1 MEVLKEL
8 PERLSEKTQVSRR
21 SFLKGLGALSA
32 TAAIY
37 GCGGGENLA
46 SYKAEPS
53 VTPKDD
59 LVLDKELK
67 VVMGSHPFNCGGRC
81 EFKFHLKNGR
91 MVKITGL
98 GDTPRADGYE
108 KEEST
113 TVYQTRA
120 CLRGFA
126 QIKRT
131 YAPDRLKYPLKQTM
145 GRGNYRGFKR
155 ITWDEALDTVAK
167 WIGEMQSRQKELGY
181 LPIIAG
187 SGFGYADTLRSFGSA
202 FQNGTNVLQYLGS
215 NILLSGTPSTENI
228 NYAKYATIGTGAA
241 SNSKIDMLNTKFL
254 LNWAQDPTI
263 KAVNDTFML
272 TKAKE
277 AGIPIVTVGTT
288 LTDTASPLSTG
299 YSKYNLPAWIQPRPQ
314 TDSAMLAAM
323 ANVIYRKNLHD
334 DAFIKQYCFGFYP
347 GDSVVSQSTMTDP
360 LTKKAYAGQTFTTPT
375 GMSFVEYLNEL
386 EAKYGGYNGVL
397 KWASDLSGVPADI
410 IERLAI
416 AYAET
421 KPAMLWAG
429 NAGGQKTN
437 NGMQHCMSTICLAAM
452 TGNTNKRGGGPG
464 FDLGG
469 GPGAVTLGQPDK
481 PITTAVAYPGINMG
495 GLRFY
500 DVVVNGRDQ
509 RTAEQLRAD
518 VLKTHKID
526 LGADARIKV
535 QMLYGGP
542 GLGNSLNSYP
552 NTTKNVMAM
561 KHSNLKYYVI
571 HEQFITPTA
580 AYADIILPVATHHER
595 DAYTAGYYNYC
606 NNKLFDPMYE
616 CKTDLEIDELL
627 AKRLGIDYGLK
638 GKTEKDEMKEKWSK
652 AVISPAYKALY
663 PDAKLPTWDEFVA
676 NGVAEFPLSPDK
688 AVVGLASTAAGKYQ
702 TETGRIQ
709 FISMYYFNRD
719 KDLGDKYKKPDGGY
733 YRTQYPPKAMY
744 ARPYEGYQDILGGK
758 VGAKGIKYTLQFTTN
773 HPRNRPHTVYDNV
786 AMLKDHFPTVVKMHP
801 IDAAAR
807 GINSGDEVYVYNDW
821 GCIKMPA
828 LVTKRWKPGVV
839 NIDDGQWYRASTT
852 ETYEAW
858 LDTNLDGIPEKHVV
872 PVDVG
877 GAPNSIT
884 HDWDDGPKDPFGG
897 SGVSNNHFNGN
908 LVEISKTHPDK
919 K

>member
-8 PERLSEKTQVSRR
+8 TENINEKTGVSRR
-21 SFLKGLGALSA
+21 GFLKGLGALSA

-46 SYKAEPS
+46 SYKTEPS
-53 VTPKDD
+53 VTPQDN

-67 VVMGSHPFNCGGRC
+67 VVMASHPFNCGGRC
-81 EFKFHLKNGR
+81 ELKIHVKNGR
-91 MVKITGL
+91 MMKITGL
-98 GDTPRADGYE
+98 GDTPRADGDE
-108 KEEST
+108 KGEST

-120 CLRGFA
+120 CLRGYA

-145 GRGNYRGFKR
+145 ERGNYRGFKR
-155 ITWDEALDTVAK
+155 ISWDEALDTVATWVK
-167 WIGEMQSRQKELGY
+167 EMQARQTALGLKY
-181 LPIIAG
+181 LPILDCG
-187 SGFGYADTLRSFGSA
+187 VCTYRSSGYTWKS
-202 FQNGTNVLQYLGS
+202 GTDLLQYLGTTI
-215 NILLSGTPSTENI
+215 NLLGTPSTDNI
-228 NYAKYATIGTGAA
+228 SYAKYGAIGSSAA
-241 SNSKIDMLNTKFL
+241 SNSLIDMFNTKFL
-254 LNWAQDPTI
+254 LNWGQNPAI
-263 KAVNDTFML
+263 KAVNNTFML

-277 AGIPIVTVGTT
+277 AGIPIVTVNTT
-288 LTDTASPLSTG
+288 LTDSVSPLSTG
-299 YSKYNLPAWIQPRPQ
+299 YPKYNLPAWIQPRPQ

-323 ANVIYRKNLHD
+323 ANVIYRKKLHD
-334 DAFIKQYCFGFYP
+334 EAFIKQYCFGFYP
-347 GDSVVSQSTMTDP
+347 GDTVVSQSTMTNP
-360 LTKKAYAGQTFTTPT
+360 LTKSPYTGQTFVCPP
-375 GMSFVEYLNEL
+375 GMSFVEYLDEL

-452 TGNTNKRGGGPG
+452 TGNTNKSGGGPG

-469 GPGAVTLGQPDK
+469 GPGAVTLGQPAS
-481 PITTAVAYPGINMG
+481 PITTAVAYPRIKVG
-495 GLRFY
+495 GTRVY
-500 DVVVNGRDQ
+500 DIIANGRDQ

-526 LGADARIKV
+526 LGADARLKV
-535 QMLYGGP
+535 EMMYGAP
-542 GLGNSLNSYP
+542 GTGGNSLNASP

-561 KHSNLKYYVI
+561 KLKSLKYYVI

-580 AYADIILPVATHHER
+580 AYADIILPAATHHER
-595 DAYTAGYYNYC
+595 PGFFSGYYNYC
-606 NNKLFDPMYE
+606 HNTVIDPMYE
-616 CKTDLEIDELL
+616 CKTDLEIDTLL
-627 AKRLGIDYGLK
+627 AKRLGLDYGLK
-638 GKTEKDEMKEKWSK
+638 NGRSELDEMKEKWNK
-652 AVISPAYKALY
+652 ATVSAAYKAKY
-663 PDAKLPTWDEFVA
+663 PDAKLPTFDEFSA
-676 NGVAEFPLSPDK
+676 KGVAEFPLSPDK
-688 AVVGLASTAAGKYQ
+688 ATVGLASTAAGKYQ
-702 TETGRIQ
+702 TDTGRIN
-709 FISMYYFNRD
+709 FFSPFYFNRD

-733 YRTQYPPKAMY
+733 YRTAAPPLPMY
-744 ARPYEGYQDILGGK
+744 ARPHEGYQDILEGK
-758 VGAKGIKYTLQFTTN
+758 VGAKGIKYTLQFITS
-773 HPRNRPHTVYDNV
+773 HPRNRAHTVYDNV

-807 GINSGDEVYVYNDW
+807 GINNGDEVYVFNDW
-821 GCIKMPA
+821 GCLKTQA
-828 LVTKRWKPGVV
+828 LVTKRWRPGVV
-839 NIDDGQWYRASTT
+839 DIEDGSWYRASTT

-877 GAPNSIT
+877 GCPNSIT
-884 HDWDDGPKDPFGG
+884 HDFDDGPKDPVAGN
-897 SGVSNNHFNGN
+897 VSNNHFNGN
-908 LVEISKTHPDK
+908 ICEISKTHPDK